1 MAVQRE
7 GARTPAPLQQDR
19 GRFGLGM
26 GKNSFVEGVA
36 KHWDGLLGAGVE
48 SPSLE
53 VGDTMCRCGTEG
65 CA

>member
-7 GARTPAPLQQDR
+7 GARTPAPLQQDQ
-19 GRFGLGM
+19 GRFGMDM
-26 GKNSFVEGVA
+26 GKNSFVERVVR
-36 KHWDGLLGAGVE
+36 HWDGLLGEGVE

-53 VGDTMCRCGTEG
+53 VGDATRRCGTEG